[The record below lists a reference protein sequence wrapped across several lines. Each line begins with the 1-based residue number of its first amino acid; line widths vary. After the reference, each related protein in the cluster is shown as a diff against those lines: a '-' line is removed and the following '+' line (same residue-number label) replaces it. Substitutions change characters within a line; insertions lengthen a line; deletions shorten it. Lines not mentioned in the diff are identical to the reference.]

1 MDKKEKQL
9 FIDDLHTSLSASEIA
24 VVVKQNGLTVSE
36 SNSLRKKLF
45 EANANYK
52 VTKNTLAKIAI
63 RGTQFD
69 VLEND
74 FSGPTAIAFSKDP
87 VAVAKVI
94 CEFAKKTDGRLDVV
108 SGVYNGS
115 VLSRDGVV
123 SLSTLPSLDELK
135 SKLIAIIMTPAQNV
149 FSCVRGVPEKLA
161 RVVNEYAKK

>member
-1 MDKKEKQL
+1 MDRNEKQV
-9 FIDDLHTSLSASEIA
+9 FIDNLRASLSESDIA
-24 VVVKQNGLTVSE
+24 VIVKQNGLTVSE
-36 SNSLRKKLF
+36 SNALRKKLF
-45 EANANYK
+45 EAKADYK

-74 FSGPTAIAFSKDP
+74 FSGPSAIAYSKDP

-94 CEFAKKTDGRLDVV
+94 CEFAKKTEGRLDVV
-108 SGVYNGS
+108 SGVYNGTL
-115 VLSRDGVV
+115 LSRDGIV

-149 FSCVRGVPEKLA
+149 FSCIKGVPEKLA
-161 RVVNEYAKK
+161 RVINEYAKK